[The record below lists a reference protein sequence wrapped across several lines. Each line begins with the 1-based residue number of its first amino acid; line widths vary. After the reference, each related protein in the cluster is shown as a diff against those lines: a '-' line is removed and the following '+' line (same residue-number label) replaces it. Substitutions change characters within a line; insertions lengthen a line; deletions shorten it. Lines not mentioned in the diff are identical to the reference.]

1 MHLVGAGA
9 PGREEDGR
17 RATLDHR
24 PRLLRCDG
32 AHRVHHRYDV
42 DGELLWDELWD
53 EERNA
58 GFQLEGQGD
67 DHARLGEGQGGS
79 WESDEES
86 EPLGQRAKRLREWG
100 GERS

>member
-1 MHLVGAGA
+1 MSTYEGIWKW
-9 PGREEDGR
+9 GR
-17 RATLDHR
+17 RAF
-24 PRLLRCDG
+24 CYQ
-32 AHRVHHRYDV
+32 VRYDV

-86 EPLGQRAKRLREWG
+86 EPLGQRAKRLRERG